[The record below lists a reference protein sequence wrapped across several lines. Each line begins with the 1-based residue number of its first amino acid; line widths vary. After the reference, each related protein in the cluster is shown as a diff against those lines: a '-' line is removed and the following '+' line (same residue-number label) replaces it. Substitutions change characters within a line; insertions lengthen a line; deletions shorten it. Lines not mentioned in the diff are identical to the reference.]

1 MPWCG
6 YWGTGASAF
15 WWVLPLIG
23 LVVMGLMF
31 VVCSGGFACMGGR
44 RRTSGE
50 LGNLQRDVESLKE
63 DVRKLVRP
71 S

>member
-6 YWGTGASAF
+6 YWGTAGSAF

-23 LVVMGLMF
+23 IVVMGAMF
-31 VVCSGGFACMGGR
+31 FVCTRGFGCMSGR

-50 LGNLQRDVESLKE
+50 LSDLQRDVESLKE
-63 DVRKLVRP
+63 DVRKLAH
-71 S
+71 